1 MSVAEAYAGSN
12 LDDPLVHGDPVAVEE
27 LIARV
32 LCRAHRAAE
41 ALDATS
47 EARAILEVAHSFAD
61 ELATMNP
68 QFDRLQFI
76 EAATADPS

>member
-1 MSVAEAYAGSN
+1 MSVIQT
-12 LDDPLVHGDPVAVEE
+12 PVADAQ
-27 LIARV
+27 LIADV
-32 LCRAHRAAE
+32 LRRAHRIAE
-41 ALDATS
+41 SAGEPD
-47 EARAILEVAHSFAD
+47 EARAIFHVAHSFAD